1 MISVCI
7 GMFTYTDEP
16 CGVGLLLVSATT
28 TSLSTALEDDDP
40 EQVVLMLAGVP
51 RELDATLDAHE
62 LSEVNVSARDRP
74 GTSWRDGGEMER
86 LARWCRY

>member
-1 MISVCI
+1 ME
-7 GMFTYTDEP
+7 DE
-16 CGVGLLLVSATT
+16 
-28 TSLSTALEDDDP
+28 DP

-51 RELDATLDAHE
+51 RELEATLDAHE

-86 LARWCRY
+86 LARWWRYWYGVPMDWREAAEGLGEF